1 MMMHSISRPGRW
13 MLGLAVLG
21 LAATLC
27 PAQSESGYALIVEQT
42 PNDGGAVTPN
52 SGVHKFGVNQMVT
65 LMAEPRS
72 GYRFLYWLGDVT
84 DMTHNQTSVWLDS
97 PKIVVAVFEK
107 TQFEL
112 PEEIGFSSGGGGAG
126 RDDAIG
132 VGSGW
137 RMGPG
142 VSGGGGGSVVT
153 YQLVAPPNVDPGNQS
168 VPEPATLALLG
179 LGSAWMLKTRRRS

>member
-21 LAATLC
+21 LAAALC
-27 PAQSESGYALIVEQT
+27 PAQSQSGYALNVEQT

-52 SGVHKFGVNQMVT
+52 SGVHRFGVNQMVT
-65 LMAEPRS
+65 LMAEPKS

-112 PEEIGFSSGGGGAG
+112 PEEIGMSNGGGGG
-126 RDDAIG
+126 QDNAIS

-137 RMGPG
+137 RMGSS
-142 VSGGGGGSVVT
+142 VSDGGSGSVVT
-153 YQLVAPPNVDPGNQS
+153 YQWVAPPSVDPGQTS

-179 LGSAWMLKTRRRS
+179 LGSVWMLKSQRRS

>member
-1 MMMHSISRPGRW
+1 MMIHTIFRPGRW

-21 LAATLC
+21 LAAALC

-42 PNDGGAVTPN
+42 PDDGGAVTPN

-65 LMAEPRS
+65 LMAEPKS

-107 TQFEL
+107 TQFKL
-112 PEEIGFSSGGGGAG
+112 PEEIGMSNGGGGG
-126 RDDAIG
+126 QDDAIG
-132 VGSGW
+132 
-137 RMGPG
+137 
-142 VSGGGGGSVVT
+142 GGGGGSVVT
-153 YQLVAPPNVDPGNQS
+153 YQLIAPPSVDPGENS

-179 LGSAWMLKTRRRS
+179 LGSAWMLKSRRRS

>member
-1 MMMHSISRPGRW
+1 MMMHSVSRPGRW

-21 LAATLC
+21 LAAALC

-65 LMAEPRS
+65 LMAEPKS

-112 PEEIGFSSGGGGAG
+112 PEEIGMSNGGGGG
-126 RDDAIG
+126 QDDAIG
-132 VGSGW
+132 VRSGR
-137 RMGPG
+137 RMGSS
-142 VSGGGGGSVVT
+142 VSGGGGGGSVVT
-153 YQLVAPPNVDPGNQS
+153 YQLVAPPSVDPGENS

-179 LGSAWMLKTRRRS
+179 LGSVWMLKSRRRS